1 MTETSNQNTQKVTY
15 NYEQRSILMLKEA
28 YQRDLVLFNKMLAE
42 IPKDWTLTV
51 MGKGRDRELIVN
63 VPPKKK

>member
-1 MTETSNQNTQKVTY
+1 MTETSNQSTQKVTY

-28 YQRDLVLFNKMLAE
+28 YQRDLALFGKLLAE
-42 IPKDWTLTV
+42 LPKDWTVTV
-51 MGKGRDRELIVN
+51 IGKGRDRELIVN